1 MGGRERKLAAGK
13 ACPKEDLQPVE
24 VCRSGDPQLMGGCE
38 RKPAADGSR
47 PEKGCAAG
55 EGGEKKDDRNGH
67 PLLCK
72 VRFSVR

>member
-1 MGGRERKLAAGK
+1 ML
-13 ACPKEDLQPVE
+13 KEDLQPVE
-24 VCRSGDPQLMGGCE
+24 VCRGEDPQLMGGRE
-38 RKPAADGSR
+38 RRPAADASR

-55 EGGEKKDDRNGH
+55 EEGVKKKDDRNGH